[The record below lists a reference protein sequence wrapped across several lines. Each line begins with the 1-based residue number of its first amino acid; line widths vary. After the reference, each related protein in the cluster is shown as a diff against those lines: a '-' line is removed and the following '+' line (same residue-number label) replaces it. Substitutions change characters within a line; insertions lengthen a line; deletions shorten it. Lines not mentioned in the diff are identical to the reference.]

1 MSPRHSNEGIRLDF
15 AKTNKCWHHTLLDIA
30 KPHLMHFHGAFSFV
44 CGLYDA
50 IQDGGCVRFGEW
62 LWHATPG
69 GSAFVEIRW
78 YQLEGG
84 LVMTCGL
91 VKCKA
96 FRNHG
101 IDLLRHLVD
110 LSGNV
115 LHVNEHAKKTK

>member
-1 MSPRHSNEGIRLDF
+1 M
-15 AKTNKCWHHTLLDIA
+15 
-30 KPHLMHFHGAFSFV
+30 
-44 CGLYDA
+44 
-50 IQDGGCVRFGEW
+50 RFGEW
-62 LWHATPG
+62 LRHATPG
-69 GSAFVEIRW
+69 GGAFVEIRW

-84 LVMTCGL
+84 LAMTCGL